1 MKLSRKEVKAG
12 LQAQPIESILLGAT
26 SATTRL
32 THKQKQFAEQIAMG
46 ETKAGAYRK
55 AYQSKGNHRTQSRR
69 GQEVAKL
76 GAVQA
81 QVEAFKAALEARK
94 HATPEA
100 LRALVIEQ
108 LTAHAINE
116 GNPPAQRLRALELLG
131 KVTEVAAFTERRETR
146 QVVDASVLRAKLLD
160 TLQAALG
167 KGVSVHDQ
175 AGRSLLQEL
184 GRVSKG
190 EQCETIEGERVESD
204 SAGNGSG
211 AQACDARAES
221 DFLEQASAQPAG
233 ADTGGNAGTDAGATP
248 PTRHPPD
255 FSEATPP
262 PHA

>member
-1 MKLSRKEVKAG
+1 
-12 LQAQPIESILLGAT
+12 
-26 SATTRL
+26 
-32 THKQKQFAEQIAMG
+32 MG

-55 AYQSKGNHRTQSRR
+55 AYASKGNHRTQSRR

-81 QVEAFKAALEARK
+81 QVEAFRAALEARK

-184 GRVSKG
+184 GRVSKDTQG
-190 EQCETIEGERVESD
+190 ETIEGKRVVSHSAGDSSCEQSGDARTESD
-204 SAGNGSG
+204 SLERESDWQAGADDAGAGKTG
-211 AQACDARAES
+211 AQAT
-221 DFLEQASAQPAG
+221 G
-233 ADTGGNAGTDAGATP
+233 ADAGGNAQTCAGATP

-262 PHA
+262 PLA